1 MKYQSYCLIILLDF
15 IAIKFMKDCFDLNM
29 VVMSN
34 FIDVF
39 SIKDT
44 LNILSLHVILHD
56 HEAIQ
61 GRVVF
66 SYHCFYHFFFEEKDF
81 YSNFSVNLQKMTHL
95 KLK

>member
-1 MKYQSYCLIILLDF
+1 MILLDF

-39 SIKDT
+39 LIKDT

-56 HEAIQ
+56 HEVIQ
-61 GRVVF
+61 GIVVF
-66 SYHCFYHFFFEEKDF
+66 SYYYFYYFCFQEKGF
-81 YSNFSVNLQKMTHL
+81 YLNFSVNLQKMTHS